1 MVNIGKIF
9 QPIGYL
15 YLNHQKTNPTTMKTL
30 MSIIAFTFIANYA
43 HAIDD
48 VAVLAAIGA
57 VETGNDYSAIGDNG
71 KARGCFQ
78 LHRSAFID
86 GCTQLMREGKP
97 GYSYDQWKDP
107 VVQDTV
113 ALALLRSLRG
123 RLASKGITDPSPEQL
138 ALCWNMGFTA
148 ASRIG
153 FDHRRAKSDYAE
165 RVGNLTRK

>member
-1 MVNIGKIF
+1 
-9 QPIGYL
+9 
-15 YLNHQKTNPTTMKTL
+15 
-30 MSIIAFTFIANYA
+30 MSLIAFTLIANYA
-43 HAIDD
+43 HAFDD
-48 VAVLAAIGA
+48 VAVLSAIGA
-57 VETGNDYSAIGDNG
+57 VETGNDYSAVGDNG
-71 KARGCFQ
+71 LSRGAFQ
-78 LHRSAFID
+78 MRRSAWVD

-97 GYSYDQWKDP
+97 AYSYDDWKYATI
-107 VVQDTV
+107 QDTV

-123 RLASKGITDPSPEQL
+123 SLASKSIKDPTPEQL